1 MEEFA
6 VTITCKL
13 NESDKSNTSIV
24 LTSVSDTKV
33 NLTSSMTTH
42 PVASGDIIADHIYKN
57 PGTMNFSGVFS
68 LNGSKGIIIDNNG
81 LRLDDVQT
89 LFEKIKDEG
98 ILCTIVKINTTNL
111 DENLNKKPTF
121 KVREN
126 MVLTNISWVE
136 KINSLGFTLS
146 FTQALLSDIQEFD
159 IDIDDNYLP
168 NISEPAT
175 LNFTDT
181 LIDWEQIDATLIKTM
196 SDLKLITE
204 DFLNFLKSCSKEAL
218 VEKGVGLAVAVTV
231 IIALGGIP
239 VVGWVGAGIIAA
251 AGVVVGIVSG
261 VVKWFKKKKKEKKY
275 KIQQFQYYKDDRKNQ
290 KEVQRFSNFIG
301 EIHKQLSQLN
311 NNLKVYSIA
320 SDEDQEAM
328 ISIDNNYYIF
338 TFTKNKSTDNP
349 YYSLNITDINNV
361 SRKVVSNI
369 SSSPTDIS
377 QLTSSNYLFKADEGG
392 SYVYLICVDEENKQD
407 LKNYYIFISTIE
419 MDEYNK
425 TINKIIEN
433 ALLY

>member
-13 NESDKSNTSIV
+13 NETDKSNTSIV
-24 LTSVSDTKV
+24 LTSVSDTNI

-42 PVASGDIIADHIYKN
+42 PVVSGDIIADHIYKN

-68 LNGSKGIIIDNNG
+68 LNGSKGIVIDNNG

-111 DENLNKKPTF
+111 DENLNQKPSF

-126 MVLTNISWVE
+126 MTLTGITWVE
-136 KINSLGFTLS
+136 RINSMGFNLS
-146 FTQALLSDIQEFD
+146 FTQALLSDVQEFD

-181 LIDWEQIDATLIKTM
+181 LIDWEQIDAILIK
-196 SDLKLITE
+196 SIRDLDLMTDK
-204 DFLNFLKSCSKEAL
+204 FLNYLKSMSKESL
-218 VEKGVGLAVAVTV
+218 VGMGIGLAVATV
-231 IIALGGIP
+231 LIVALHIP
-239 VVGWVGAGIIAA
+239 VIGWAAAGIIAA
-251 AGVVVGIVSG
+251 VGIIG
-261 VVKWFKKKKKEKKY
+261 GFIAGIIKGFKKQKQKNKY
-275 KIQQFQYYKDDRKNQ
+275 KIEQFRYYQDDRKNQ
-290 KEVQRFSNFIG
+290 REVQRFSNFVG
-301 EIHKQLSQLN
+301 EVHKQLSQLN
-311 NNLKVYSIA
+311 NHLKVYSIA

-328 ISIDNNYYIF
+328 VTIDNNYYIF
-338 TFTKNKSTDNP
+338 TFTKNKANNNP
-349 YYSLNITDINNV
+349 YYSLNITDINSV
-361 SRKVVSNI
+361 SKKILSNI
-369 SSSPTDIS
+369 SSSPTDIG
-377 QLTSSNYLFKADEGG
+377 QLTSSNYLFRADEGG
-392 SYVYLICVDEENKQD
+392 SYIYLICIDEKDKQN
-407 LKNYYIFISTIE
+407 LKNYYILVSSIN

-425 TINKIIEN
+425 TINNIIKN
-433 ALLY
+433 ALIY